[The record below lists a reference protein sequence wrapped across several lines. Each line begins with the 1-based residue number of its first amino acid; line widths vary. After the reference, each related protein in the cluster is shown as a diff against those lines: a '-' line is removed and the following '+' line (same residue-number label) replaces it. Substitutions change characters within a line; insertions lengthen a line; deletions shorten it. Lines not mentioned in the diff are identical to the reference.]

1 MKETQAMETI
11 MPREIKPLYLKSLNP
26 NKMTFCPKEG
36 LKAKAF
42 TMKIMFRLRFKEDK
56 SSDLKLS

>member
-1 MKETQAMETI
+1 MKETQVMETI
-11 MPREIKPLYLKSLNP
+11 TQREIMPLYLKSLNP
-26 NKMTFCPKEG
+26 NKTTFYQKEG